1 MKPVSI
7 VEAGNC
13 DDPSYRWPLEKRA
26 AKRTL
31 LDQRNAKG
39 FRVAHHAAVEGE
51 DTQVRE
57 DAEEPQGSSEMDCIQ
72 TPHGLNGELLGE
84 AGEQHGGH
92 DGPNDAL
99 FRAERSHAHFST
111 APY

>member
-1 MKPVSI
+1 VKPVII

-31 LDQRNAKG
+31 LGQRNAKG

-72 TPHGLNGELLGE
+72 TPHGLNGELLTVRT
-84 AGEQHGGH
+84 
-92 DGPNDAL
+92 AL
-99 FRAERSHAHFST
+99 DPR
-111 APY
+111 P